1 MAAVYY
7 FLKIAG
13 IEGESNDLKHKGDIH
28 LDSWSFG
35 GTQTGGEHFAGG
47 GGGGKFSSQDFH
59 FTSKLSKA
67 SPKLFQACATGQ
79 HFKDVTLVARK
90 AGEGQQEYYKIT
102 FSDCLVSSYQQ
113 GGAVGS
119 DLIPTDQASLNFGKI
134 EIEYTEQK
142 PDGSLGAVVK
152 GGYDLKLHKPA

>member
-1 MAAVYY
+1 MAAVDY

-13 IEGESNDLKHKGDIH
+13 IEGESNDLKHRGDIH

-35 GTQTGGEHFAGG
+35 GTQTGGEHSVGNGG
-47 GGGGKFSSQDFH
+47 RGKFSAQDFH
-59 FTSKLSKA
+59 FTTKLGKA

-79 HFKDVTLVARK
+79 HFKDATLVARK

-113 GGAVGS
+113 GGAAGS
-119 DLIPTDQASLNFGKI
+119 DILPTDQASLNFGKI

-152 GGYDLKLHKPA
+152 GGYDLKHNRPL

>member
-1 MAAVYY
+1 MAAVDY

-13 IEGESNDLKHKGDIH
+13 IDGESNDLKHKGDIQ

-47 GGGGKFSSQDFH
+47 GGGGKFSAQDFH
-59 FTSKLSKA
+59 FTTKLSKA

-79 HFKDVTLVARK
+79 HFKDATLIARK

-113 GGAVGS
+113 GGAVGTA
-119 DLIPTDQASLNFGKI
+119 LIPTDQASLNFGKI

-142 PDGSLGAVVK
+142 ADGSLGAVVK
-152 GGYDLKLHKPA
+152 GGYDLKLNKAV

>member
-1 MAAVYY
+1 MAAVDY

-13 IEGESNDLKHKGDIH
+13 IEGESNDLKHKGDIQ

-47 GGGGKFSSQDFH
+47 GGSGKFSAQDFH
-59 FTSKLSKA
+59 FSTKLSKA

-79 HFKDVTLVARK
+79 HFKDATLVARK
-90 AGEGQQEYYKIT
+90 AGEGQQEYYQIT
-102 FSDCLVSSYQQ
+102 FSDCVVSSYQQ

-142 PDGSLGAVVK
+142 ADGSLGAVVN
-152 GGYDLKLHKPA
+152 GGYDLKLNKAV

>member
-1 MAAVYY
+1 MAAVDY

-13 IEGESNDLKHKGDIH
+13 IEGESNDLKHKGDIQ

-47 GGGGKFSSQDFH
+47 GGMGKFSAQDFH
-59 FTSKLSKA
+59 FTMKLSKA
-67 SPKLFQACATGQ
+67 SPKLFQVCATGERL
-79 HFKDVTLVARK
+79 KDATLVARK
-90 AGEGQQEYYKIT
+90 TGEGQQEYYRIT
-102 FSDCLVSSYQQ
+102 FSECLVSSYRQ

-119 DLIPTDQASLNFGKI
+119 DLIPTDQASLSFGKI

-142 PDGSLGAVVK
+142 PDGSLGGVVK
-152 GGYDLKLHKPA
+152 GGYDLKLNKVV

>member
-1 MAAVYY
+1 
-7 FLKIAG
+7 IQ
-13 IEGESNDLKHKGDIH
+13 

-35 GTQTGGEHFAGG
+35 GTQKGGEHFSGG
-47 GGGGKFSSQDFH
+47 GGGGKFSAQDFH

-67 SPKLFQACATGQ
+67 SPKLFQACVTGERL
-79 HFKDVTLVARK
+79 KNAALVARK
-90 AGEGQQEYYKIT
+90 AGEGQREYYKIT

-119 DLIPTDQASLNFGKI
+119 DLIPTDQASLSFGKI

-142 PDGSLGAVVK
+142 ADGAMGAAVK
-152 GGYDLKLHKPA
+152 GGYDLKLNKAV